1 MQMAVIIPAVL
12 PHQSEY
18 QCLGWIAR
26 PLERNT
32 IQHGMGNSSIKAVDR
47 FDRAFLFSI
56 SHDYHP
62 PDVKETDTSPMPR
75 SVIVRQGQHPCQ
87 GKQSDC
93 RAFADVPAMLR
104 YSWLTSP
111 CSTYMATLCSLPSS
125 VGRMTRTVSIRI
137 PSSRSSQIRAAG
149 IRISSSRRAVMV
161 STGVSFSRSSNLAR
175 CALVELPLCIA

>member
-12 PHQSEY
+12 PHQIEY

-26 PLERNT
+26 PLESDT
-32 IQHGMGNSSIKAVDR
+32 IQQGMWNSTIKAVDR
-47 FDRAFLFSI
+47 LDRAFLFSI

-62 PDVKETDTSPMPR
+62 PDATGIDTSPIAR
-75 SVIVRQGQHPCQ
+75 LLRVRQGQRPCQ

-125 VGRMTRTVSIRI
+125 VGRMTRTVSICL
-137 PSSRSSQIRAAG
+137 PSAL
-149 IRISSSRRAVMV
+149 
-161 STGVSFSRSSNLAR
+161 NLS
-175 CALVELPLCIA
+175 LIHI